1 MESKREDVTAGI
13 SRMSGLLDWWG
24 VEGNQ
29 AVGEPIKRFQQLAS
43 GLRHA
48 YSEAYAEELDALTA
62 ANDRLAKSVQ
72 GLLRSRKS
80 DEFFSAQ
87 MDIFAGLME
96 SASRQVTNWSE
107 LSRKIQQCCAT
118 VAQEAAEDMR
128 HHGEAAT
135 EAATERAADSMRE
148 EQQRL
153 RRAARE
159 SARG

>member
-24 VEGNQ
+24 VEGNE
-29 AVGEPIKRFQQLAS
+29 AVGERIKRFQQLAS

-48 YSEAYAEELDALTA
+48 YSEAYAEELNALSA

-80 DEFFSAQ
+80 DEFFTAQ

-107 LSRKIQQCCAT
+107 LSRKIQQCCTT
-118 VAQEAAEDMR
+118 VAREAAEDMR
-128 HHGEAAT
+128 QRGEETAAEVAET
-135 EAATERAADSMRE
+135 ARE

-159 SARG
+159 GARG

>member
-1 MESKREDVTAGI
+1 MESRREDVTAGI

-24 VEGNQ
+24 VEGNE
-29 AVGEPIKRFQQLAS
+29 AVGERIKRFQQLAA

-48 YSEAYAEELDALTA
+48 YGEAYTEELDALTA

-72 GLLRSRKS
+72 GLLRCRKS

>member
-29 AVGEPIKRFQQLAS
+29 AVGERIKRFQQLAS

-48 YSEAYAEELDALTA
+48 YSEAYAEEIDALNA

-72 GLLRSRKS
+72 GLLRCRKS

-107 LSRKIQQCCAT
+107 LSRKIQQCCTT
-118 VAQEAAEDMR
+118 VACEAAEDMR
-128 HHGEAAT
+128 QHGEETVSEVAETA
-135 EAATERAADSMRE
+135 RE

-159 SARG
+159 GVGG

>member
-24 VEGNQ
+24 VEGNE
-29 AVGEPIKRFQQLAS
+29 AVGERIKRFQQLAS

-48 YSEAYAEELDALTA
+48 YSEAYTEEIDALNA

-72 GLLRSRKS
+72 GLLRCRKS
-80 DEFFSAQ
+80 DEFFTAQ

-107 LSRKIQQCCAT
+107 LSRKIQQCCTT
-118 VAQEAAEDMR
+118 VAREATEDMR
-128 HHGEAAT
+128 QHAEDTAAG
-135 EAATERAADSMRE
+135 AAETTRE

-159 SARG
+159 SVRG

>member
-24 VEGNQ
+24 VEGNE
-29 AVGEPIKRFQQLAS
+29 AVGERMKRFQQVAS

-72 GLLRSRKS
+72 GLLRCRKS

-107 LSRKIQQCCAT
+107 LSRKIQQCCTT
-118 VAQEAAEDMR
+118 VAREASEDMR
-128 HHGEAAT
+128 HHAEDTASDAAET
-135 EAATERAADSMRE
+135 TRE

-153 RRAARE
+153 RRTARE

>member
-24 VEGNQ
+24 VEGNE
-29 AVGEPIKRFQQLAS
+29 AVGERIKRFQQLAA

-48 YSEAYAEELDALTA
+48 YGEAYAEELDALTA

-72 GLLRSRKS
+72 GLLRCRKS

-128 HHGEAAT
+128 QHAEDTASEAAET
-135 EAATERAADSMRE
+135 ARE
-148 EQQRL
+148 EQHRV

-159 SARG
+159 GARG

>member
-29 AVGEPIKRFQQLAS
+29 AVGERIKRFQQLAS

-48 YSEAYAEELDALTA
+48 YSEAYAEEIDALNA

-72 GLLRSRKS
+72 GLLRCRKS

-107 LSRKIQQCCAT
+107 LSRKIQQCCTT
-118 VAQEAAEDMR
+118 VACEAAEDMR
-128 HHGEAAT
+128 QHGEENASEIAET
-135 EAATERAADSMRE
+135 ARE

-153 RRAARE
+153 RRVARE
-159 SARG
+159 GARG